1 MAHYIE
7 SPGGL
12 RGHCAAGC
20 SIGGPSG
27 ADGVRENKV
36 RLYCPY
42 RILEGAEIFP
52 VIKIR
57 KPVPQTHHLNPIW
70 MS

>member
-52 VIKIR
+52 VIKTR
-57 KPVPQTHHLNPIW
+57 
-70 MS
+70 